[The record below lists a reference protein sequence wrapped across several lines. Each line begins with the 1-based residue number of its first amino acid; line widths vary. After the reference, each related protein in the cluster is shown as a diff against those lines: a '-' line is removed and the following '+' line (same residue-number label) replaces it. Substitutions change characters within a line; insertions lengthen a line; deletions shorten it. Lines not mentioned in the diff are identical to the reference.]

1 MKARQEGLMGL
12 GKSRSVALGISSLR
26 CLLDI
31 QVEISGRQL
40 AMRVQFGEVVQDK
53 DINWRVI

>member
-1 MKARQEGLMGL
+1 M
-12 GKSRSVALGISSLR
+12 ALGISNLR

-40 AMRVQFGEVVQDK
+40 AMRVRFGEMVQDK
-53 DINWRVI
+53 DINFLSRSSRAKTIYLNYL